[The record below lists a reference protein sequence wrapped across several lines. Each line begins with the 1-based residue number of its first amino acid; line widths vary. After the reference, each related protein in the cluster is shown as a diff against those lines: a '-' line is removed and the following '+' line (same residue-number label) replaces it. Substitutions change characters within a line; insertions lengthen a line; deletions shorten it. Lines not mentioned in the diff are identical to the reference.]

1 MKKLIVAVA
10 AMLAATLLSGNAY
23 AVTGSAAKALHA
35 SGSVVKVSCHH
46 AHGCYHRGC
55 GGCGRLYTYTTRYT
69 TCGTCGGGAC
79 WGGCGGCG
87 YYSSAYY
94 GPNCGCGCGSCGC
107 GGYYGG
113 GWSLFGWLF

>member
-23 AVTGSAAKALHA
+23 AVTGSEAKALHA
-35 SGSVVKVSCHH
+35 SGSVVKVHH
-46 AHGCYHRGC
+46 CRHVHGCYHGGC
-55 GGCGRLYTYTTRYT
+55 GGGCGHLYTYTTRYT
-69 TCGTCGGGAC
+69 TCGTCGGG
-79 WGGCGGCG
+79 GGCG

-94 GPNCGCGCGSCGC
+94 GPNCGCGCG
-107 GGYYGG
+107 GYYGG

>member
-1 MKKLIVAVA
+1 MKRLFVAVA

-23 AVTGSAAKALHA
+23 AVTGSQAKALHA
-35 SGSVVKVSCHH
+35 AGSAVSVHYCGHR
-46 AHGCYHRGC
+46 HGCYHVGC
-55 GGCGRLYTYTTRYT
+55 GGGCGGRLYTYTTRYT
-69 TCGTCGGGAC
+69 TCGACGGGGC
-79 WGGCGGCG
+79 CGGCG

>member
-23 AVTGSAAKALHA
+23 AITGSEAKALHA
-35 SGSVVKVSCHH
+35 AGSVVKVHCGHR
-46 AHGCYHRGC
+46 HGCYHGGCRG

-69 TCGTCGGGAC
+69 TCGTCGGGGC
-79 WGGCGGCG
+79 CGGC
-87 YYSSAYY
+87 
-94 GPNCGCGCGSCGC
+94 
-107 GGYYGG
+107 GYYGG